1 MNSIIKRISI
11 ISSTTI
17 LLGTVVYGFGFSNLN
32 KKPEIK
38 LSKSDL
44 NYATADINNQ
54 IYTVKNGKHIID
66 NRNKEIGDNYAVQ
79 EFNDLIT
86 KEEASPT
93 KNKPSL
99 AVNEISH
106 KEKNELKP
114 NIVESKY
121 TNEEYQ
127 ANGNLE
133 RIVGIVE
140 NSTDDQIAKGKILRD
155 EDNAKYLISRKK
167 ELERARIEKENKEA
181 YDRGREDEVI
191 TVDEYYKTPEFKE
204 EYEKKWKEIQKLY
217 GQNQS
222 TAAAQDPTKTDSLQ
236 IPKEYSKGDNN
247 RYSLHIDSGHIL
259 NKNIYIPSGLSET
272 QFNSALEGTGME
284 GLGQAFVDME
294 NNWGVDG
301 LFCMAVAFHESANGY
316 SRLAVNNNNL
326 FGMKSRSGWK
336 KFDSKYDAIVYF
348 GEYMNKNLYKG
359 KSVYEIGNIY
369 CPPNTDQ
376 WFEGVNRHYEK
387 ILSKI
392 PIL

>member
-11 ISSTTI
+11 ISTVTV
-17 LLGTVVYGFGFSNLN
+17 LLGSVVYGIGFKNLN
-32 KKPEIK
+32 KKSEIK

-44 NYATADINNQ
+44 DYAIADINNQ

-66 NRNKEIGDNYAVQ
+66 DRNKEIEDNYAVQ

-86 KEEASPT
+86 KEESNPT
-93 KNKPSL
+93 ENKPSL
-99 AVNEISH
+99 SVNDIEH
-106 KEKNELKP
+106 KENKVSKP
-114 NIVESKY
+114 KVVESTSNNK
-121 TNEEYQ
+121 EYQ
-127 ANGNLE
+127 ADGSLE
-133 RIVGIVE
+133 RIVSMVE
-140 NSTDDQIAKGKILRD
+140 NSTDDQIAKGKVLRD
-155 EDNAKYLISRKK
+155 EENAKYLINREK
-167 ELERARIEKENKEA
+167 ELEKARIEKENRES
-181 YDRGREDEVI
+181 YNRGREDEVI
-191 TVDEYYKTPEFKE
+191 TMDEYYQTPEFKE
-204 EYEKKWKEIQKLY
+204 EYEKKWKEIQRLY

-222 TAAAQDPTKTDSLQ
+222 TAAAQDPTRTDSLQ
-236 IPKEYSKGDNN
+236 RPKEYSRGGNN

-259 NKNIYIPSGLSET
+259 NKNIYIPSGLSAS
-272 QFNSALEGTGME
+272 QFNSALEGTGIE

-326 FGMKSRSGWK
+326 FGMRSRNGWK

-376 WFEGVNRHYEK
+376 WFDGVNRHYEK
-387 ILSKI
+387 ILNKI
-392 PIL
+392 